1 MSTSSPVIGLL
12 CRAKMK
18 KSLLRQK
25 VSFRARLSYRAG
37 LQTGATVYFFTAKDF
52 IKQRNKI
59 KGVYYDKSQKKWRR
73 KLFPFPDII
82 FRLGGT
88 YTANK
93 YPSFNRSLKSH
104 KTIVLNRLKSF
115 DKYTQYKVLRK
126 KSSTASALPITRE
139 LSLSKKQQLFQF
151 INRHSNVYIKA
162 KYSFQSRGVM
172 RVRKKGTNSFEYL
185 YFYRKR
191 IKRGTVSK
199 TQLMKTLTSFFKRKT
214 LFIQKE
220 IPIFTHSGKPF
231 DIRVEMNKTPE
242 GKPKVSAYCVKEHP
256 KGVFTSKNSNS
267 YKLRNFFRMK
277 YNYSDQYVTSLIKKI
292 DQVCY
297 TTYEVLESGY
307 GPLGEIS
314 VDLGL
319 DKKGELW
326 IIEANL
332 CSGKRAFYMTYGS
345 ANVKRSYVEMF
356 SYAVK
361 KLNRKEFQHE
371 RGKSNRYYIIFG

>member
-12 CRAKMK
+12 CRANMK
-18 KSLLRQK
+18 KRLLRQK
-25 VSFRARLSYRAG
+25 VPFRARLSYRAG

-52 IKQRNKI
+52 IKKRNKI
-59 KGVYYDKSQKKWRR
+59 KGVYYDRSQKKWRR

-88 YTANK
+88 YTGNK
-93 YPSFNRSLKSH
+93 YPSFNRSLKSR
-104 KTIVLNRLKSF
+104 KTLVLNRLKSF

-126 KSSTASALPITRE
+126 KSSTASALPITKE
-139 LSLSKKQQLFQF
+139 LSLKKKQQLFQF

-185 YFYRKR
+185 YFRRKR
-191 IKRGTVSK
+191 IRQGIVSK
-199 TQLMKTLTSFFKRKT
+199 SQLIKILTKFFKRKP

-220 IPIFTHSGKPF
+220 IPIVRHRGKPF
-231 DIRVEMNKTPE
+231 DIRIEINKTLN

-256 KGVFTSKNSNS
+256 KGVFTSKNSKS
-267 YKLRNFFRMK
+267 YKLRNFFLRK
-277 YNYSDQYVTSLIKKI
+277 YTYSDQYVTSLIKKI

-297 TTYEVLESGY
+297 ATYEALESGY

-319 DKKGELW
+319 DKNGKLW

-332 CSGKRAFYMTYGS
+332 CSGKRAFYHTYG
-345 ANVKRSYVEMF
+345 AADIERSYVEMF

-361 KLNRKEFQHE
+361 KIK
-371 RGKSNRYYIIFG
+371 